1 MFDFSLF
8 PKQSCEMQRPQRY
21 FLGQVDVSPMIK
33 LGFALP
39 PNVEIFEFLHE
50 GF

>member
-1 MFDFSLF
+1 MRCNDHNDIFF
-8 PKQSCEMQRPQRY
+8 
-21 FLGQVDVSPMIK
+21 GQVDVSPMIK

-39 PNVEIFEFLHE
+39 PNVEIFEFLRE